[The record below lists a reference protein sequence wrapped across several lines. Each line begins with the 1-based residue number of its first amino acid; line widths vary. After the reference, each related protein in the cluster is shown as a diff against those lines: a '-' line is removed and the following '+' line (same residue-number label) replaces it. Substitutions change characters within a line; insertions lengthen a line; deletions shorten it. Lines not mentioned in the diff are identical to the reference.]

1 MSTPRSRRR
10 REIRA
15 EARPGA
21 HGDGIT
27 VGQWLKEVSRDV
39 EYLAWKESIGETLS
53 ASERALLDVYRRGRQ
68 AAALMESGGAP

>member
-10 REIRA
+10 REIRP

-39 EYLAWKESIGETLS
+39 QYLAWKESIGEPLS
-53 ASERALLDVYRRGRQ
+53 ASERALLDAHRHGAQ
-68 AAALMESGGAP
+68 AAALMGPGGGA